1 MPHWYV
7 ALNGTYYSNVNE
19 EEEGKT
25 IYFILTL
32 TANQNNSIK
41 ALKGKRDYLKLSL
54 CQRP

>member
-41 ALKGKRDYLKLSL
+41 TLKGKRDYLKLSL